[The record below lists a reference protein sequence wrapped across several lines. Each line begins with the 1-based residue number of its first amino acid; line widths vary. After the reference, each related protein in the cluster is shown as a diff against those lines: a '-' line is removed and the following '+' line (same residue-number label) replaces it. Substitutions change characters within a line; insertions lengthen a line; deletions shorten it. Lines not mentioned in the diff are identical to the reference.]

1 MKSALAAC
9 SLSRSL
15 VSLLQAQPA
24 PQVRDTSALPAERGP
39 WLRPPPGCLGSRP
52 GGCTEQLAGR
62 HGWITADRAGS
73 APPPP
78 HRPRPATHAAA
89 AWRVAD
95 TAPSPL
101 VQQPLLTPTS
111 NPAAMEK
118 IREAFTGK
126 SKEERATERET
137 GHTAASMTH
146 AQPTSGTYGEKGAYG
161 AGGTEYTGGAAGGPA
176 YGSAV
181 GARGRGGGWT
191 VGAGWALQ
199 APAGPRSPSRALCP
213 PSSSRQATGYTE
225 GVTGTETRVG
235 TVEVPVVQQVG

>member
-1 MKSALAAC
+1 MHCLQRAAP
-9 SLSRSL
+9 
-15 VSLLQAQPA
+15 V
-24 PQVRDTSALPAERGP
+24 
-39 WLRPPPGCLGSRP
+39 RPPPGCLGSRP
-52 GGCTEQLAGR
+52 GGCTEQLAAR

-73 APPPP
+73 AALPPPP
-78 HRPRPATHAAA
+78 PPTTTTHAAA

-161 AGGTEYTGGAAGGPA
+161 AGGTE
-176 YGSAV
+176 
-181 GARGRGGGWT
+181 
-191 VGAGWALQ
+191 
-199 APAGPRSPSRALCP
+199 
-213 PSSSRQATGYTE
+213 
-225 GVTGTETRVG
+225 
-235 TVEVPVVQQVG
+235 